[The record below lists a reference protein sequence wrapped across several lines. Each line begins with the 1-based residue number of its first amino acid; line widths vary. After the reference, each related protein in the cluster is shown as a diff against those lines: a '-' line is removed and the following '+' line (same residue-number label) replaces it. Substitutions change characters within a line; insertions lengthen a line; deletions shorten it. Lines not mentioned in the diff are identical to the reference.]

1 MNTVIEK
8 LKSDLASVAL
18 EVKPLAEKS
27 RTAQLSDDEA
37 SRFDELVGRVSTIKG
52 EIDAAVERE
61 EKASAALAV
70 NDEYNKPKDVITRGV
85 ALELHGKAVEQ
96 QDARTPGAKFAD
108 SENRTRAIKNGSGLM
123 RDNPVTMDGFY
134 NQKAV
139 ISSGTLSG
147 SMVLPD
153 VQPTIYRAGEAPLR
167 MRDVLLN
174 LNTNSDTVTV
184 MQESAFTN
192 AAAEVAEATANN
204 GTGLTGGVKPES
216 DMTFTEVSY
225 PVRWIGH
232 WTSITRQ
239 NLEDAAFIES
249 YINQRL
255 LTGLQRREDAQFLN
269 GNGTTPN
276 LTGILNTSGIQTLD
290 ATYFTANAVAGPAAN
305 VNLNKLRRA
314 ARVIEF
320 TALATPTFAV
330 LNPVDAEGID
340 TLATTTGEYLIGG
353 PLAGRQRTLWGLRVV
368 ESANITAGTA
378 LVGDGTMAAVV
389 DRNQARIY
397 TTDSH
402 ADYFIRN
409 LFVILAEERVALAIF
424 RPAAFAKVTLG

>member
-1 MNTVIEK
+1 MNTVIEQ

-18 EVKPLAEKS
+18 DIKPLAEKS
-27 RTAQLSDDEA
+27 RTAQLSDDE
-37 SRFDELVGRVSTIKG
+37 STRFDDLVARAATIKA
-52 EIDAAVERE
+52 EIDKAAERE
-61 EKASAALAV
+61 EKASAALAL
-70 NDEYNKPKDVITRGV
+70 NDEYNRPAGTITRGV
-85 ALELHGKAVEQ
+85 ALELHGKSAEQ
-96 QDARTPGAKFAD
+96 RDLRTPGQKFVE
-108 SENRTRAIKNGSGLM
+108 SEQLKRSIKSGSGLM
-123 RDNPVTMDGFY
+123 REAPVTMDGFF
-134 NQKAV
+134 QKAV

-153 VQPTIYRAGEAPLR
+153 VQPGIYRAAEAPLR
-167 MRDVLLN
+167 MRDVLMN

-192 AAAEVAEATANN
+192 SAAEVAEATANN
-204 GTGLTGGVKPES
+204 GSGLTGGVKPES
-216 DMTFTEVSY
+216 DLTFTEVSY

-232 WTSITRQ
+232 WTSLTRQ
-239 NLEDAAFIES
+239 NLEDAAFLEP

-255 LTGLQRREDAQFLN
+255 LTGIQRREDAQFLN
-269 GNGTTPN
+269 GNGTAPN
-276 LTGILNTSGIQTLD
+276 LTGILQTSGIQTLD
-290 ATYFTANAVAGPAAN
+290 STYFTANPVATPTAN

-314 ARVIEF
+314 MRVIEF

-330 LNPVDAEGID
+330 INPVDAENID

-353 PLAGRQRTLWGLRVV
+353 PLAGRQRRLWGLQVV
-368 ESANITAGTA
+368 ESANIAAGTA

-409 LFVILAEERVALAIF
+409 LFVILAEERVALAVF
-424 RPAAFAKVTLG
+424 RPSAFAKVTLS